1 MLMCVCERRITWLK
15 MNNSIPTQNHHT
27 KMQSFL
33 IKSSFPP
40 VVLEVI
46 ISVGIILATVT
57 AVTQYR
63 RLTRKFEDL
72 RQKHVFITGGSKGL

>member
-1 MLMCVCERRITWLK
+1 
-15 MNNSIPTQNHHT
+15 MNNSDRHKIAISNPRPKK

-63 RLTRKFEDL
+63 RLTRKFDDL